1 MCVIIVNSKKSE
13 PLKEE
18 LLSLAWLANP
28 HGGGLMYSKGGKLHT
43 VKRMRPSPF
52 IEEYYKAKREA
63 ESDVVLHFRIAT
75 SGNIDSRNCH
85 PFLYDN
91 MAIMHN
97 GILPIKVPK
106 DSPINDTQ
114 LFVKHF
120 MQNKLTTDPKV
131 LKKIAHIIGFYNK
144 FVIMDN
150 TGTLRIVNRSAG
162 YSIEGDWFSNLNFL
176 V

>member
-1 MCVIIVNSKKSE
+1 
-13 PLKEE
+13 
-18 LLSLAWLANP
+18 
-28 HGGGLMYSKGGKLHT
+28 MYSKNDRLHT
-43 VKRMRPSPF
+43 VKRMRLPSF

-63 ESDVVLHFRIAT
+63 DSDVVLHFRIAT
-75 SGNIDSRNCH
+75 SGNIDSANCH

-114 LFVKHF
+114 LFVKNF
-120 MQNKLTTDPKV
+120 MQGRLTTDPKI
-131 LKKIAHIIGFYNK
+131 LKKIAHLIGVYNK

-150 TGTLRIVNRSAG
+150 KGVIRIVNRSSG
-162 YSIEGDWFSNLNFL
+162 YHIGDDWFSNLNFL